1 MDIKEIRAIE
11 EQFSLPQLSGSEKQ
25 VAWARDIRA
34 THLQKT
40 EQESGKGFGC
50 FHSFFSSEEEK
61 DAFQRILTCAREHIT
76 ARWWIDNRFREDYDC
91 FTYRAVA
98 PLADISR
105 KKHRSA
111 LRKAHNEKV
120 AQDAIQREKAH
131 QTEEGYAGK
140 TILRVY
146 KYHAL
151 DRAWNTLKEEEI
163 TEEDVDS
170 LLQGNI
176 EIPVCGYACIYR
188 SGVARIILTNAGS
201 YDMEEL

>member
-105 KKHRSA
+105 KNIVPRSVKRIMKKSRRMQSSVKRRTRQKKDMRGKPFSVYINIT
-111 LRKAHNEKV
+111 LL
-120 AQDAIQREKAH
+120 
-131 QTEEGYAGK
+131 TERG
-140 TILRVY
+140 IL
-146 KYHAL
+146 
-151 DRAWNTLKEEEI
+151 
-163 TEEDVDS
+163 
-170 LLQGNI
+170 
-176 EIPVCGYACIYR
+176 
-188 SGVARIILTNAGS
+188 
-201 YDMEEL
+201 